1 MFEILKSIKSLCTPA
16 KIYLTIAFIVSIG
29 ALINGVDFIVI
40 IVKMLFAGLWTYILN
55 FMCKKGLKTLAW
67 VIVLLPFVFMILV
80 LFEFFH
86 LTHEQKMYM
95 REYGIEI
102 SYEEGFTEGIGLS
115 LSKKEKKALNTA
127 NQVAKDPN
135 KAAKK
140 AGDGLLKMVEK
151 AINKA
156 VDKSV
161 KKAVK
166 KEVPPVVNKSIN
178 KDIDQALRKEIPSA
192 VDKAINKDIEP
203 ALMKALKANGC
214 CGNDKKK

>member
-135 KAAKK
+135 KAAEKAGKK
-140 AGDGLLKMVEK
+140 AGDGLLKMVKKE
-151 AINKA
+151 INKV
-156 VDKSV
+156 VDKVVDKKV
-161 KKAVK
+161 KKAL
-166 KEVPPVVNKSIN
+166 NDS
-178 KDIDQALRKEIPSA
+178 
-192 VDKAINKDIEP
+192 
-203 ALMKALKANGC
+203 GC
-214 CGNDKKK
+214 CGNDKKKIIYQK